1 MKIISKYKDFYDYIV
16 QDHDADLVYVRK
28 IDCIHD
34 YFDDLFKKN
43 NDMYMPYYNKYYG
56 YNYTTYSLRSQKD
69 GDVALGNYIF
79 GIYPFVYSQP
89 YIDVR
94 YSSVTGYEE
103 HMTLILPKSI
113 IDNLLNDE
121 TKTQGYAELKRFI
134 MDEYNKIQYKSTKS
148 FKINLGNGFD
158 ISLKRNVWK
167 IDCKEIFYKLN
178 APVFIKYYEELF
190 ENGCYWNDI
199 YLDKNQRHYVTN
211 ISFQKLDKNILKYWY
226 DDLMDLNTYIN
237 IENFLWSVKQ
247 EPEANPDNK
256 TKIVAHGFDLKT
268 SFRKM

>member
-28 IDCIHD
+28 INIIHD
-34 YFDDLFKKN
+34 YFDDLIKTNENMRKHYF
-43 NDMYMPYYNKYYG
+43 NKYYG
-56 YNYTTYSLRSQKD
+56 YNYTTYSSRSQKD

-113 IDNLLNDE
+113 IDNLLNGE
-121 TKTQGYAELKRFI
+121 TKTQDYTELKRFI
-134 MDEYNKIQYKSTKS
+134 MDEYNKIQYKSVKP
-148 FKINLGNGFD
+148 FKINIGNGFID
-158 ISLKRNVWK
+158 SLRKYVWK

-190 ENGCYWNDI
+190 AGSIYWEDVMFN
-199 YLDKNQRHYVTN
+199 KNPRHYITN
-211 ISFQKLDKNILKYWY
+211 ISFQKLNKNILKYWY

-237 IENFLWSVKQ
+237 IENFLWSIKQ

-256 TKIVAHGFDLKT
+256 TKIIAHGFDLKT